1 MNKKIS
7 WRRYNA
13 TKSVLEDLEIRLF
26 GYDFYILVENDY
38 SNFYPDF
45 EIKAKAKAY
54 YNTAYLPESM
64 DKTEFKNKLALAQR
78 LAKSFTFNGY
88 KANEINVSRF

>member
-7 WRRYNA
+7 ERRYYA
-13 TKSVLEDLEIRLF
+13 TKFVLEELEIRLF

-38 SNFYPDF
+38 ISFWPDP
-45 EIKAKAKAY
+45 EPRAKAKAY
-54 YNTAYLPESM
+54 YNTAYLPEMM
-64 DKTEFKNKLALAQR
+64 DKTEFENKFALAQR

-88 KANEINVSRF
+88 KANEIHVSSL